1 MVEDMISD
9 YDKDKISEFLYDTFR
24 MTGATPSDIIDLMYE
39 AWAEASRERMRNGR
53 AEIEKAVHAIRS

>member
-24 MTGATPSDIIDLMYE
+24 MTGATPRDIIDLMHVV
-39 AWAEASRERMRNGR
+39 WVEASRERMRNGQE
-53 AEIEKAVHAIRS
+53 EIKKAVHAIRS